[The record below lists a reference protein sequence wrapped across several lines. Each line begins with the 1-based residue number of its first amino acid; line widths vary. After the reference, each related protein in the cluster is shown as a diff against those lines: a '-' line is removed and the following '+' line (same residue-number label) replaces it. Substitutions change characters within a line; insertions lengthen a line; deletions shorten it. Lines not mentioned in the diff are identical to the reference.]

1 MGKGKLDINYEQQN
15 RSPIPINVGNVK
27 QILCDDFF
35 LTMAIKWDQ
44 LFYNVKFANG
54 IVQKH
59 GSRVMVGD
67 DQPWET
73 SLAWSNVIK
82 ENNLYR
88 LWYMSWRPI
97 YDPISGKNE
106 DDRSYRKVSY
116 AESKD
121 GIHWVKPKLGII
133 DVDGSTE
140 NNVVYDGGFQGY
152 KTIDPIY
159 HGSMELGNVFYDPN
173 GLPDEQYK
181 MVYAQFV
188 ARGERQLRAESERL
202 GIHLEVSGALRGASS
217 PDGIHW
223 VRYPENIL
231 GNLPDTQNLGRW
243 DPTLEKY
250 VIYHRSGATFGE
262 INTWNYKVKGQRRGR
277 AVGRMESDNF
287 RSWTTSE
294 VALAPDVLDGLNT
307 DIYNSAYARHPD
319 NPNVHYLFPS
329 FYRHYE
335 GTFEVQVCTSRDNR
349 NWTRICRDTF
359 IPLGKPR
366 EFDSFMISVSPGIV
380 KVDDTTWALY
390 YRSEERPHPGSAP
403 STFKL
408 GYKPQSGVS
417 RVTFKEDRVIG
428 IEAGKT
434 KGHFSTR
441 PLTFEGNE
449 LIINSEPLGSDG
461 ELKVQLLSTETRV
474 GEAIPGYDF
483 ESCEPIKSDGTRTV
497 VKWKGKNGLDSSIS
511 RKSVRLHFNMQST
524 RIYAFQ
530 FI

>member
-1 MGKGKLDINYEQQN
+1 MSTNQRLDINYKQHKYIPWLY
-15 RSPIPINVGNVK
+15 SPPIDIGKVK
-27 QILCDDFF
+27 QLLCDDF
-35 LTMAIKWDQ
+35 LLAMAATDQWDQ

-73 SLAWSNVIK
+73 GLAWSNVIK
-82 ENNLYR
+82 LNKLYQ
-88 LWYMSWRPI
+88 LWYMSYNPI
-97 YDPISGKNE
+97 IGTTDNNG
-106 DDRSYRKVSY
+106 KVSY
-116 AESKD
+116 AESED
-121 GIHWVKPKLGII
+121 GIHWKKPKLGII
-133 DVDGSTE
+133 DLNGSKE
-140 NNVVYDGGFQGY
+140 NNVVYDGGFQSGSLEFGSVFH
-152 KTIDPIY
+152 DP
-159 HGSMELGNVFYDPN
+159 HGRA
-173 GLPDEQYK
+173 DEQYK
-181 MVYAQFV
+181 MVYTEFV
-188 ARGERQLRAESERL
+188 ARGEKELRAESARI
-202 GIHLEVSGALRGASS
+202 GQHLEVSGALRGASS

-223 VRYPENIL
+223 LRYPENIR
-231 GNLPDTQNLGRW
+231 GHYHDSQNLGMW

-250 VIYHRSGATFGE
+250 VVYHRSGSTFGA
-262 INTWNYKVKGQRRGR
+262 IDTWNYKVKGQRRGR

>member
-1 MGKGKLDINYEQQN
+1 MKKHKLDLNYGTPGRN
-15 RSPIPINVGNVK
+15 IYSYNPLTLPISVGNAK
-27 QILCDDFF
+27 QLLCDDFF
-35 LTMAIKWDQ
+35 LRLADADKWDE

-59 GSRVMVGD
+59 GSPVMEGD
-67 DQPWET
+67 EEDWET
-73 SLAWSNVIK
+73 GIAWLNVIK

-88 LWYMSWRPI
+88 TWHMSYTLAGP
-97 YDPISGKNE
+97 
-106 DDRSYRKVSY
+106 KVGY
-116 AESKD
+116 AESED

-133 DVDGSTE
+133 EVNGSKE
-140 NNVVYDGGFQGY
+140 NNVVYDGGFQG
-152 KTIDPIY
+152 
-159 HGSMELGNVFYDPN
+159 GGVEFGNVFHDPH
-173 GLPDEQYK
+173 GRPDEQYK
-181 MVYAQFV
+181 MVYAQWT
-188 ARGERQLRAESERL
+188 ARGEKELRAESVRT
-202 GIHLEVSGALRGASS
+202 GTHLEVNGNVRGASS

-223 VRYPENIL
+223 LRYPGNIR
-231 GNLPDTQNLGRW
+231 GSYHDTQNLGMW

-250 VIYHRSGATFGE
+250 VVYHRSGTTFGA
-262 INTWNYKVKGQRRGR
+262 IDTWNYKVKGQRRGR
-277 AVGRMESDNF
+277 AVGRIESDDF
-287 RSWTTSE
+287 QTWTTSE

-359 IPLGKPR
+359 IPLGNPG
-366 EFDSFMISVSPGIV
+366 EFDCFIVSVSPGIV

-390 YRSEERPHPGSAP
+390 YRSGDGPHRGCPP
-403 STFKL
+403 SKFELDYQTK
-408 GYKPQSGVS
+408 SRMS

-428 IEAGKT
+428 IEAGKE

-441 PLTFEGNE
+441 PLSFEGNE
-449 LIINSEPLGSDG
+449 LIINSEPLGSDA
-461 ELKVQLLSTETRV
+461 ELKVQLISGETN
-474 GEAIPGYDF
+474 EAIPGYDF
-483 ESCEPIKSDGTRTV
+483 ESCESIKSDGTRTV

-530 FI
+530 FIG